1 MFTAELGINY
11 QEVLGRRGRRRNT
24 LIQLGLMSDD
34 KNTNHSTKGC
44 RELWDDS
51 VGSASQKTN
60 PEARAEYVQ
69 IDDRFMVWADF
80 CIPFSLKRYNDKC
93 VDPVGRRP

>member
-1 MFTAELGINY
+1 MFPEELGINY
-11 QEVLGRRGRRRNT
+11 QEVLGHIGRRRNT
-24 LIQLGLMSDD
+24 LIWLGLVSDD
-34 KNTNHSTKGC
+34 RNTNHSTKGF

-60 PEARAEYVQ
+60 LEARAEYVQ
-69 IDDRFMVWADF
+69 IDDGFMVWADF
-80 CIPFSLKRYNDKC
+80 CILFSLRRYNDKC